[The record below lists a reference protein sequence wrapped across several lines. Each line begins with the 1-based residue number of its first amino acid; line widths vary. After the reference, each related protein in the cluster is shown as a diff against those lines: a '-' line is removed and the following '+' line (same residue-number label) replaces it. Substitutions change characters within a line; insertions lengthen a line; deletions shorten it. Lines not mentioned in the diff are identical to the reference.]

1 MNDYKFDDYL
11 KKRFFDDLFGKVV
24 VKNNGICSTCKYFN
38 GKSCS
43 KGRSFGGFATKL
55 DDCGEWEVCG
65 GK

>member
-1 MNDYKFDDYL
+1 MESIFSNTDMA
-11 KKRFFDDLFGKVV
+11 KKIFENFIVNGK
-24 VKNNGICSTCKYFN
+24 KGGYSICSTCKYFD

-65 GK
+65 G